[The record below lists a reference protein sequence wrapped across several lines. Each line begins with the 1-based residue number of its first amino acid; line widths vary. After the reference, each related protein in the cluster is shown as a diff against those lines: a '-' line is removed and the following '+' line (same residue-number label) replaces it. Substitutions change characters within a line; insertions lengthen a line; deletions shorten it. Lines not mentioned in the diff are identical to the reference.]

1 MGDDDYSSGGER
13 RNKGKDK
20 KKRRRLFP
28 YRHGGKFRANEIN
41 SGNKK

>member
-1 MGDDDYSSGGER
+1 MGGDDYSSGSER

-20 KKRRRLFP
+20 KKKRKLFP
-28 YRHGGKFRANEIN
+28 YRHGGKFRSNDIN